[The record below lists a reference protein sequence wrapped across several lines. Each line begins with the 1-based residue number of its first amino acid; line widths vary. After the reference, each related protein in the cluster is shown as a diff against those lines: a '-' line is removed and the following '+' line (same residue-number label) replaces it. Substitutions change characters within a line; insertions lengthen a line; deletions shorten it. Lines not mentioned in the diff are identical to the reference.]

1 MKWIKIIIMSLF
13 LTSCA
18 KDMFEFN
25 PYTTIVKQLY
35 METKKKNEIQ

>member
-1 MKWIKIIIMSLF
+1 MRYIKIIIMSLF

-25 PYTTIVKQLY
+25 PYTTIAKQLY
-35 METKKKNEIQ
+35 MKGNSKNEK

>member
-1 MKWIKIIIMSLF
+1 MRYIKIIIMSLF

-35 METKKKNEIQ
+35 MEGKKKNEVE

>member
-1 MKWIKIIIMSLF
+1 MKWIKIIIMGLF

-25 PYTTIVKQLY
+25 PYTTVVKQLY
-35 METKKKNEIQ
+35 MESKKKNEVK

>member
-35 METKKKNEIQ
+35 MESKKKNEME